1 LLDWLSRSLSRE
13 SMWNK
18 KHINKKHRPLDGLCF
33 LDLRE
38 NFKVLYQSY

>member
-13 SMWNK
+13 SMLNK

-33 LDLRE
+33 FVIGGHY
-38 NFKVLYQSY
+38 NKK